1 MASFSRSVENYHPL
15 QQRDPCP
22 CVELQLVVADAEVI
36 ELEKKLSP
44 ALELDVQ
51 LGPQLPGAELELGLG
66 LELTEVADVDYVDT
80 QYFNH

>member
-1 MASFSRSVENYHPL
+1 MSKNYHPL

-51 LGPQLPGAELELGLG
+51 LGPQLPGAELELELGLA